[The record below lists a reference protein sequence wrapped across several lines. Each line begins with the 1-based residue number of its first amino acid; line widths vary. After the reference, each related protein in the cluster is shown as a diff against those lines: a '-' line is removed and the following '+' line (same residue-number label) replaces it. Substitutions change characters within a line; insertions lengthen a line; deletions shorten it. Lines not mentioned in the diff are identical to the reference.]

1 MLWAHAHTRNPGSN
15 PAEQIGPRVVPRGVA
30 IPDVPQQLFDA
41 AERLLL
47 RDGPGGLTSRAIT
60 DEAGCAKGI
69 LHNHFAD
76 LDGFLAAFVVDRSRR
91 IAEHAKQLASSAGQ
105 RTVVTNLT
113 DALVTLFG
121 PGALAISRLMTSR
134 TSLLARVQQA
144 QSTHQPVLHEV
155 EAALAAYL
163 DTEKKRGR
171 IPAGADTQMLAFTLL
186 ASAHHL
192 FFTEGGQA
200 LDRRRVRRIVTTLV
214 AGLAPPT
221 SAPDTDGR

>member
-91 IAEHAKQLASSAGQ
+91 IAEHAKQLASTPWSPCSGRA
-105 RTVVTNLT
+105 RWRS
-113 DALVTLFG
+113 
-121 PGALAISRLMTSR
+121 PG
-134 TSLLARVQQA
+134 
-144 QSTHQPVLHEV
+144 
-155 EAALAAYL
+155 
-163 DTEKKRGR
+163 
-171 IPAGADTQMLAFTLL
+171 
-186 ASAHHL
+186 
-192 FFTEGGQA
+192 
-200 LDRRRVRRIVTTLV
+200 
-214 AGLAPPT
+214 
-221 SAPDTDGR
+221 